1 MAILKMGGLSTS
13 IVGKIGGQVFQ
24 NGTYGTVIKNNRYK
38 RSRQTSVN
46 YKQRSRFAYLAAVGR
61 NLSTEQ
67 RAEKTASG
75 LLFTRPT
82 KAGPNTTYDWFSL
95 NMAFNGNLQTIGAPL
110 VLGGFLP
117 VTPPDIDGW
126 AVGYESGTLNWEM
139 SGLDDLDTPWYY
151 VIEASGPVDK
161 WAAFRGGR
169 MKIIQTGVG
178 VAGNIVID
186 RTNYNSVFGTIA
198 FGQNLWFR
206 ITCVLSTT
214 GQAGSPRI
222 TKADAQ

>member
-1 MAILKMGGLSTS
+1 MAILKMGGLGTS

-38 RSRQTSVN
+38 RSRQSSVN
-46 YKQRSRFAYLAAVGR
+46 YRQRSRFADLAALGR
-61 NLSTEQ
+61 SLTAGQ
-67 RAEKTASG
+67 RAAKTAAG

-117 VTPPDIDGW
+117 ETPPNIDGW
-126 AVGYESGTLNWEM
+126 AVGYESGSLNWEM
-139 SGLDDLDTPWYY
+139 SGLGALDAPWYY
-151 VIEASGPVDK
+151 VVEASGPVDK
-161 WAAFRGGR
+161 YAAFRGGR
-169 MKIIQTGVG
+169 MKLIQTDIG

-186 RTNYNSVFGTIA
+186 RNKYDLVFGEIA
-198 FGQNLWFR
+198 TGQSLWFR
-206 ITCVLSTT
+206 ITCILSTT
-214 GQAGSPRI
+214 GQAGTPRI
-222 TKADAQ
+222 TKSDAQ

>member
-1 MAILKMGGLSTS
+1 MAILKMGGIGTS

-38 RSRQTSVN
+38 RSRQTTVN

-61 NLSTEQ
+61 SLTEAE
-67 RAEKTASG
+67 RAEKTATG

-95 NMAFNGNLQTIGAPL
+95 HMAFNGNLQTIGQSII
-110 VLGGFLP
+110 VGGFLP
-117 VTPPDIDGW
+117 ETPPNIDDW
-126 AVGYESGTLNWEM
+126 AVGFETGTINWEM
-139 SGLDDLDTPWYY
+139 SGLNALDTPWYY
-151 VIEASGPVDK
+151 VVEASGPVDPY
-161 WAAFRGGR
+161 AAFRGGR

-186 RTNYNSVFGTIA
+186 RSNYNLVFGDIKT
-198 FGQNLWFR
+198 GQQLWFR

-214 GQAGSPRI
+214 GQAGTPRI